1 MSAPMESPQLSAVY
15 LAADKGGGTL
25 VLVTLFPA
33 LALITV
39 GLRLYT
45 RFNIVRIPSHED
57 YAIALAMV
65 SIIHISSFFADV
77 ARYSVLAV

>member
-1 MSAPMESPQLSAVY
+1 MSARMESPQLSAEY

-25 VLVTLFPA
+25 VLTTLFPA

-65 SIIHISSFFADV
+65 SMIHAFLVPANEASFSALV
-77 ARYSVLAV
+77 V